1 MRRDSSSYE
10 VWRKNRFVLEPE
22 IVEII
27 TDNGTRKKIL
37 GQVWYLHGVINSA
50 MVTSL
55 ISYSFKKM
63 ERKK

>member
-1 MRRDSSSYE
+1 MKEYKE
-10 VWRKNRFVLEPE
+10 MHEPWRKNRFVLGPE
-22 IVEII
+22 IVGII

-37 GQVWYLHGVINSA
+37 GQVAYLHDVINSA

-63 ERKK
+63 ERK

>member
-1 MRRDSSSYE
+1 MRKYME
-10 VWRKNRFVLEPE
+10 MHEPWRKNRFVLEPE